1 MNKLIIFIM
10 CLFISMQTSALDL
23 SNSNKG
29 EFDITN
35 VYSSE
40 KGITISGEGN
50 VGKYGK
56 VLATWT
62 LYTNGW
68 NKTHGLFE
76 GFARNFN
83 PESEMVQAY
92 LRGVWS
98 GGGTTFRIHS
108 LDDLS
113 NGEQNFV
120 IWDVDLKN
128 NKVFNEVVLID

>member
-1 MNKLIIFIM
+1 
-10 CLFISMQTSALDL
+10 
-23 SNSNKG
+23 
-29 EFDITN
+29 
-35 VYSSE
+35 
-40 KGITISGEGN
+40 
-50 VGKYGK
+50 
-56 VLATWT
+56 
-62 LYTNGW
+62 
-68 NKTHGLFE
+68 
-76 GFARNFN
+76 
-83 PESEMVQAY
+83 MVQAH